1 VKYTAVVTV
10 AGILCVQLA
19 SGSDH
24 NNIDKERPLRFDDA
38 YSIAYRSFEFQSGFR
53 LDTFNRNK
61 PVYNFRS
68 ELQYGFAKNKD
79 FSIGLEPFIS
89 SESGKLIGNILELSY
104 FEGVSREIGS
114 NPAFGYRID
123 AGIPISGGTGTEFR
137 VRGILTKTL
146 GHYDKIHLNIDHYNS
161 TSTAIG
167 QRSMRMG
174 AILGYSNPIGYPKA
188 FDQTLLAE
196 LGIEQGLATGSG
208 YNTWVGLGLRR
219 QVSATAVLDVGLQFD
234 LRRTEPEP
242 RSPLRLTVGY
252 STSF

>member
-1 VKYTAVVTV
+1 MNRSAV
-10 AGILCVQLA
+10 LLA
-19 SGSDH
+19 LVFATTCALASDH
-24 NNIDKERPLRFDDA
+24 NNVDKERPLRFDDA

-53 LDTFNRNK
+53 LDTFNRNT
-61 PVYNFRS
+61 PIYNFRS

-79 FSIGLEPFIS
+79 FSIGIEPFIS
-89 SESGKLIGNILELSY
+89 SESGKLVGNVFELSY
-104 FEGVSREIGS
+104 FEGVSREIGN
-114 NPAFGYRID
+114 NPAIGYRID

-146 GHYDKIHLNIDHYNS
+146 GHYDKIHLNLDYYNL
-161 TSTAIG
+161 TSTTVG

-196 LGIEQGLATGSG
+196 LGIEQGLAIGSG
-208 YNTWVGLGLRR
+208 YNTWVGVGLRR
-219 QVSATAVLDVGLQFD
+219 QVSTTAVLDLGLQFD
-234 LRRTEPEP
+234 LRRSSSEPI
-242 RSPLRLTVGY
+242 SPIRLTVGY